1 MAKTATAEQVKTN
14 VQEAPA
20 GGAVALAEE
29 TPKSLASRG
38 LSLEQWRVLKET
50 IFPAAQSKE
59 AIFMAIDYCK
69 ARNLDIFKKPVHI
82 VPIWSKEHKRMVET
96 VWPGISELRTTAAR
110 TGRYAGKSAPEWGPD
125 KTEHL
130 GDVAVTYPEYCR
142 MTVYKMVGNNRVAY
156 TSEVYWKE
164 TYATA
169 GRDTTA
175 PNAMWKKRP
184 MGQLAKCAEAE
195 ALREAFPEE
204 IGGEYSAEE
213 MSGQMR
219 DITPVDPGP
228 ADPRPARKDYEAR
241 KAEAMGSAEVI
252 EPETYETKP
261 SEWPYA
267 DPQGVI
273 EEYPD
278 AESFANAFL
287 IDLQKMVKDG
297 NTAEELRAFRDS
309 NMESIEA
316 LRGPGG
322 DQDASGLVWRNLN
335 ALKDGGKM

>member
-1 MAKTATAEQVKTN
+1 MAKAATAEQTKP
-14 VQEAPA
+14 QEVPS

-38 LSLEQWRVLKET
+38 LSLEQWRVLKEA

-69 ARNLDIFKKPVHI
+69 ARGLDIFKKPVHI
-82 VPIWSKEHKRMVET
+82 VPVWSKEHKRMVET

-110 TGRYAGKSAPEWGPD
+110 TGKYAGKSAPEWGPD

-142 MTVYKMVGNNRVAY
+142 VTVYKMVGSNRVAY
-156 TSEVYWKE
+156 TGEVYWKE

-169 GRDTTA
+169 GKDTTA

-184 MGQLAKCAEAE
+184 RGQLAKCAEAE

-219 DITPVDPGP
+219 DITPIDPGP
-228 ADPRPARKDYEAR
+228 ADPRPARRDYEDR
-241 KAEAMGSAEVI
+241 KAEAMAGTVEHDD
-252 EPETYETKP
+252 ETKP
-261 SEWPYA
+261 TAWAYA
-267 DPQGVI
+267 GPDGVVD
-273 EEYPD
+273 EYPD

-297 NTAEELRAFRDS
+297 AGLEELRAFRDS

-322 DQDASGLVWRNLN
+322 DQDASTLVWRNLN